1 MTKLTRLPATKG
13 RGRRVRE
20 ITRQPV
26 HRARRFSRF
35 IVRNSL
41 ALAGF
46 LAAVHLLLTLLTFL
60 PQPHTGG
67 DNAAYITL
75 ARSLLER
82 QAYLSLYEPG
92 APPHTQYPPVFPG
105 LLALGMVL
113 GLKPFAGL
121 KFLISLMSAA
131 AVTFSFL
138 WILRRRRPVL
148 ALGAG
153 AILAVSPGVLELAH
167 WVLSDVPFWF
177 FTMLAL
183 WGFERARPGQRA
195 HWAAAIAATV
205 LAYFTRSAGLPLLL
219 GAVVW
224 LAWRRKWKPLAVLG
238 GVALPLAFLWWLR
251 AQGQGG
257 VDYVSQFWF
266 VNPYQPEL
274 GRIGVTD
281 LFARASENAARYIRL
296 HLPILLTGRTHAMA
310 LLPGLGVTALAL
322 FGWAMRLRRPALAEL
337 FLPLYI
343 GLLLIWPAVW
353 SGERF
358 LLPALPVLL
367 YFAGDGLVRIAQR
380 VRRGSAFRAG
390 LAVTVLLLLAMVPAQ
405 VDAIR
410 ASGTCTLEFRAGER
424 FPCLPPAWRD
434 WFSVAEWSRTALPQ
448 EAVVLSR
455 KPRLF
460 YVLAGRPG
468 TYYPMSA
475 QPAELLRAAAD
486 AGARYIVFDHLDGL
500 SQRYL
505 VPAVLGRVR
514 AFCLVYD
521 SPFDHTLLLGILPGA
536 DAMADVPVDPATATL
551 SECPAAYFSAEALRQ
566 RQPPG

>member
-1 MTKLTRLPATKG
+1 MTKLTRLPATKS

-20 ITRQPV
+20 ITPQP
-26 HRARRFSRF
+26 ARRSRRFARF

-82 QAYLSLYEPG
+82 QAYLSLYDPA

-105 LLALGMVL
+105 LLAFGMMI
-113 GLKPFAGL
+113 GLRPFAGL
-121 KFLISLMSAA
+121 KILISLMSAA
-131 AVTFSFL
+131 AVTLSFL

-148 ALGAG
+148 ALAAG
-153 AILAVSPGVLELAH
+153 AILALSPGVLELAH

-183 WGFERARPGQRA
+183 WGFERARPDQRA
-195 HWAAAIAATV
+195 HWGAAIAATV

-219 GAVVW
+219 GAFVW
-224 LAWRRKWKPLAVLG
+224 LIWRRNWRPLAILAGIAV
-238 GVALPLAFLWWLR
+238 PLAFLWWLR

-266 VNPYQPEL
+266 VNPYEPAL
-274 GRIGVTD
+274 GRIGVSD
-281 LFARASENAARYIRL
+281 LFTRAIENANKYVRI
-296 HLPILLTGRTHAMA
+296 HLPMLLIARTNALA
-310 LLPGLGVTALAL
+310 LLLALGVTGLAL
-322 FGWAMRLRRPALAEL
+322 VGWVRRLRRPALAEI
-337 FLPLYI
+337 FLPLYV

-367 YFAGDGLVRIAQR
+367 YFAGDALARVASR
-380 VRRGSAFRAG
+380 VRRGSAFRVGVAAT
-390 LAVTVLLLLAMVPAQ
+390 AVLIVAMMPAQ
-405 VDAIR
+405 VTAIR
-410 ASGTCTLEFRAGER
+410 ASSECTLEFRAGER

-434 WFSVAEWSRTALPQ
+434 WFGVAEWARTSLPDD
-448 EAVVLSR
+448 AVVLSR

-460 YVLAGRPG
+460 YVLGDRPG
-468 TYYPMSA
+468 TYYPMSD
-475 QPAELLRAAAD
+475 QPGELLRVAGE

-521 SPFDHTLLLGILPGA
+521 SPFDHTLVLGILPGA
-536 DAMADVPVDPATATL
+536 MAMTDQPVDPATATL
-551 SECPAAYFSAEALRQ
+551 SECPAAYLSPDALRR
-566 RQPPG
+566 RQLSR